1 MVISP
6 TMGSADAST
15 GLGLKGFGT
24 IAKTDVDNYE
34 FIEWLDSLGVTSS
47 ALHVHCGAAAT
58 VADGGTIAHG
68 HSAAPVIVL
77 VTPSVAAEF
86 VAVTAIGAAN
96 FTVGIKTNLGEA
108 GTTQTIYWIAILVAV
123 P

>member
-1 MVISP
+1 
-6 TMGSADAST
+6 MGSADAST

-47 ALHVHCGAAAT
+47 ALHVHCGAAAA
-58 VADGGTIAHG
+58 VADGGAIAHG

-77 VTPSVAAEF
+77 ASPSVAAEF

-96 FTVGIKTNLGEA
+96 FTVAIKTNLGEA
-108 GTTQTIYWIAILVAV
+108 GTTQTIYWIAVLAAV